1 MKFAKGLLVSS
12 ADKINVEKQLI
23 DVSHTCKCQNYL
35 SLDLLK
41 TKKIWRGN
49 LLNIKIKIDLQESTA
64 NEVLFE
70 RSHFR
75 ILSQE
80 PKVTNIKVHV
90 FHHLFKK
97 F

>member
-1 MKFAKGLLVSS
+1 MQMSEINLLIFLVQTIWSSKFCS
-12 ADKINVEKQLI
+12 
-23 DVSHTCKCQNYL
+23 NYL
-35 SLDLLK
+35 
-41 TKKIWRGN
+41 KKIV
-49 LLNIKIKIDLQESTA
+49 LQESTA

-75 ILSQE
+75 IFSQE